1 MHRVFPLNAP
11 PNRSLDV
18 RARASDLHSALSV
31 KFWQAWWRFR
41 PVSTPPFGT
50 STRN

>member
-1 MHRVFPLNAP
+1 MLTIDFAWEVIGCEGAG
-11 PNRSLDV
+11 
-18 RARASDLHSALSV
+18 SDLHSALSV

-41 PVSTPPFGT
+41 PMSTPPYGT